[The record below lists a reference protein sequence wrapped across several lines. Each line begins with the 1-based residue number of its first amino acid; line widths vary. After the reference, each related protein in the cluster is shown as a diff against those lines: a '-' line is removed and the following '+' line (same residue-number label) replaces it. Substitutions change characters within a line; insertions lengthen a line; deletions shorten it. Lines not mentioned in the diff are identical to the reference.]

1 MAEPLETID
10 LVDDDEAP
18 VAAPARQAAMVIDLT
33 NDDDAQLAHK
43 VQSAL
48 REFVEIDDSDS
59 SDEEEVVFVRQRAS
73 EDDDVVFV
81 GRRAGP
87 DVVCTGSTPGP
98 SPAHARQQLDAD
110 EALARKIQRELDA
123 EGPRAPAPAAPS
135 PSPGKKRKRAP
146 KGGDPFHGR
155 DILSKERRGLF
166 KFLASKATEL
176 KIGDVEMNPHSAP
189 GGALYERFLAAWAW
203 APEKAKTRLVF
214 HGTASANVANIL
226 EHGLDPRR
234 RGASSGQRL
243 GSGEYFGGTASVST
257 EYCGGGRKLIVFVII
272 VDRSARDAGTIVVS
286 SDVRS
291 SSRSRRSASRT
302 RRRPAR
308 RSARSRSR
316 TPRSGASS
324 GAAASRGLNHTSPG
338 TSP

>member
-1 MAEPLETID
+1 MFLLP
-10 LVDDDEAP
+10 
-18 VAAPARQAAMVIDLT
+18 
-33 NDDDAQLAHK
+33 
-43 VQSAL
+43 
-48 REFVEIDDSDS
+48 
-59 SDEEEVVFVRQRAS
+59 
-73 EDDDVVFV
+73 
-81 GRRAGP
+81 
-87 DVVCTGSTPGP
+87 C
-98 SPAHARQQLDAD
+98 

-166 KFLASKATEL
+166 KFLAIKAKEL
-176 KIGDVEMNPHSAP
+176 KIVDVEMNKHSEP

-302 RRRPAR
+302 RRRPVR

-324 GAAASRGLNHTSPG
+324 GAAARGALS
-338 TSP
+338 

>member
-1 MAEPLETID
+1 M
-10 LVDDDEAP
+10 
-18 VAAPARQAAMVIDLT
+18 
-33 NDDDAQLAHK
+33 
-43 VQSAL
+43 
-48 REFVEIDDSDS
+48 
-59 SDEEEVVFVRQRAS
+59 RQRAS

-87 DVVCTGSTPGP
+87 DVVCTGSTPAP
-98 SPAHARQQLDAD
+98 TPAHARQQLDAD

-166 KFLASKATEL
+166 KFLASKAKEL
-176 KIGDVEMNPHSAP
+176 KIVDVEMNKHSEP

-286 SDVRS
+286 SDVTKQLPLATISFANATPPRPTE
-291 SSRSRRSASRT
+291 RALKVTNAAERRLE
-302 RRRPAR
+302 RR
-308 RSARSRSR
+308 
-316 TPRSGASS
+316 G
-324 GAAASRGLNHTSPG
+324 G
-338 TSP
+338 

>member
-1 MAEPLETID
+1 MAETID

-33 NDDDAQLAHK
+33 NDDDEQLAHK

-48 REFVEIDDSDS
+48 REFVEIDSD
-59 SDEEEVVFVRQRAS
+59 SDEEEVVFVRQRAR

-166 KFLASKATEL
+166 KFLASKAKEL
-176 KIGDVEMNPHSAP
+176 KIVDVEMNKHSEP

-214 HGTASANVANIL
+214 HGTPSANVATIL

-286 SDVRS
+286 SDVTKQLPLATISFANATPPRPTE
-291 SSRSRRSASRT
+291 RALKVTNAAERRLE
-302 RRRPAR
+302 RR
-308 RSARSRSR
+308 
-316 TPRSGASS
+316 G
-324 GAAASRGLNHTSPG
+324 G
-338 TSP
+338 

>member
-1 MAEPLETID
+1 MAEPLAPID

-48 REFVEIDDSDS
+48 REFVEIDSD

-98 SPAHARQQLDAD
+98 TPAHARQQLDAD

-166 KFLASKATEL
+166 KFLASKAKEL
-176 KIGDVEMNPHSAP
+176 KIVDVEMNKHSEP

-286 SDVRS
+286 SDVTKQLPLATISFANATPPRPTE
-291 SSRSRRSASRT
+291 RALKVTDAAERRLE
-302 RRRPAR
+302 RR
-308 RSARSRSR
+308 
-316 TPRSGASS
+316 G
-324 GAAASRGLNHTSPG
+324 G
-338 TSP
+338 